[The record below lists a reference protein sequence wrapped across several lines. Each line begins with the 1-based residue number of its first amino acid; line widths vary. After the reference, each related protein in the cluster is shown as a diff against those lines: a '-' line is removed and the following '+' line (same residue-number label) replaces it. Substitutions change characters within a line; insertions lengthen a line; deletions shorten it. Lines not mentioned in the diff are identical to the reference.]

1 MPDYDTAK
9 RIRELERMLPIEE
22 HLQMLRLNRRKE
34 LNAMQVSNKA
44 LQAKLIEKNRL
55 EINRATDK
63 ISLMKIELWDLQE
76 RGNLQKQSRQHA
88 D

>member
-34 LNAMQVSNKA
+34 LKAMQVSNKA

-63 ISLMKIELWDLQE
+63 ISLLKMELWDLQE

>member
-9 RIRELERMLPIEE
+9 RIRELERILPIEE
-22 HLQMLRLNRRKE
+22 HLQMLRLNRRAE
-34 LNAMQVSNKA
+34 LKAMPAGNKA

-63 ISLMKIELWDLQE
+63 ISLLKMELWDLQE
-76 RGNLQKQSRQHA
+76 RVNLQKQSRQHA

>member
-34 LNAMQVSNKA
+34 LKAMQVSNKA

-55 EINRATDK
+55 EINRVTDK
-63 ISLMKIELWDLQE
+63 ISLLKMELWDLQE

>member
-1 MPDYDTAK
+1 MPGYDIAK
-9 RIRELERMLPIEE
+9 RIRELERILPIEE
-22 HLQMLRLNRRKE
+22 HLQMLRLNRRAE
-34 LNAMQVSNKA
+34 LKAMQAGNKA

-63 ISLMKIELWDLQE
+63 ISLLKMELWDLQE
-76 RGNLQKQSRQHA
+76 RVNLQKQSRQHA

>member
-22 HLQMLRLNRRKE
+22 HLQMLRLNRREE
-34 LNAMQVSNKA
+34 LKAMQVSNKA

-63 ISLMKIELWDLQE
+63 ISLLKMELWDLQE